1 MVCGSSEA
9 FDLGISS
16 SPNLARLVF
25 FGTDFSVKFTIYIPR
40 LAIAAFAAACVVAAT
55 AGSII
60 LGWTV
65 VRFIKT
71 DPSAHSSKGRTRIEP
86 LP

>member
-1 MVCGSSEA
+1 
-9 FDLGISS
+9 
-16 SPNLARLVF
+16 LAF

-55 AGSII
+55 AGSIVMGWSI
-60 LGWTV
+60 L
-65 VRFIKT
+65 RFIKA
-71 DPSAHSSKGRTRIEP
+71 DPSAHTSKSRTRIEP